1 MAARAYIELADLL
14 QARFRAQGFSYLPKQ
29 PVHSLLTGPRAS
41 KLRGRGLNFEEIRA
55 YIPGDD
61 IRNIDWKVTAR
72 TGRPHTRIY
81 TEERDRAAIL
91 LVDQRLNMFFGSQR
105 RTKSAVAA
113 EAAAAS
119 AWRVLSV
126 GDRPG
131 GLIFDDRRIEH
142 VQPHRSETRV
152 IDFLDR
158 IVRANQAL
166 HVEADDRSN
175 AAMLNETLK
184 LAASMATHDNLIVL
198 ISDLNGADDTTTQIM
213 TRLAEHNDVLVVF
226 VYDPLETELPDAG
239 RLVISDGELQLQ
251 FDSSEPD
258 LRDAFQADFAVR
270 LQQARDLLLK
280 RQIPVL
286 TISTDRLAIDQ
297 VREQLGRTDQG
308 RVI

>member
-29 PVHSLLTGPRAS
+29 PVHSLLAGPRAS
-41 KLRGRGLNFEEIRA
+41 KLRGRGLNFEEIRG

-72 TGRPHTRIY
+72 TGKPHTRIY
-81 TEERDRAAIL
+81 TEERDRAALL

-131 GLIFDDRRIEH
+131 GLIFDDQRIEH

-152 IDFLDR
+152 IDFLNR

-166 HVEADDRSN
+166 RVDADASSN
-175 AAMLNETLK
+175 PAMLNDTLK

-198 ISDLNGADDTTTQIM
+198 ISDLDGADDTTTQIM

-226 VYDPLETELPDAG
+226 VYDPLEAGLPDAG
-239 RLVISDGELQLQ
+239 RLVISDGAMQLQ
-251 FDSSEPD
+251 FDSSESD
-258 LRDAFQADFAVR
+258 LREAFQEDFATR

-297 VREQLGRTDQG
+297 VREQLGQTDQG
-308 RVI
+308 RVL

>member
-239 RLVISDGELQLQ
+239 RLVISDGELQHQ

-258 LRDAFQADFAVR
+258 LRDAFQTDFAVR